1 MAPYKRPTSE
11 RSLIERAPLL
21 TRGLIRHLRC
31 VSYRAPEFTA
41 IVCSPIS
48 LQLVILPQY
57 RDARLAFPKRKLK
70 FIEQPPLVGYFNQ
83 PI

>member
-31 VSYRAPEFTA
+31 VSYRVHEFTA
-41 IVCSPIS
+41 IASANTTACEVFSK
-48 LQLVILPQY
+48 LPLPLEEGWGEGIAD
-57 RDARLAFPKRKLK
+57 RD
-70 FIEQPPLVGYFNQ
+70 
-83 PI
+83 